1 LNNAG
6 VIRCR
11 IDRIDSVIDFTP
23 LESEQAILK
32 QWNSSVNTVLDLVDL
47 TTQLIHREREVHKKS

>member
-1 LNNAG
+1 MNNAG